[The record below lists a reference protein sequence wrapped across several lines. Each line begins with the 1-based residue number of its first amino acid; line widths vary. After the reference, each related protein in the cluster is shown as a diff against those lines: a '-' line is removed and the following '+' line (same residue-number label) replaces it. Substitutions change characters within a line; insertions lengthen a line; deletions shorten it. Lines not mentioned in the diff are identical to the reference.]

1 VKVAVK
7 AGRRTVAG
15 DAGELGAPGGV
26 PHRYFNL
33 RHFGM
38 HLDRSKVKVWE
49 RRSLTVA
56 ALRIAALR
64 IAALKSRLWQL
75 LQTCGVFLQDQ
86 ARNRWY
92 DVGMFRLSIRLLP
105 LIVCLPSMLLCQPAT
120 TAIVDINV
128 VDVTRGEVHY
138 GQTVVIVGGRIQAI
152 AASGNAQIPSGAH
165 RVPGEG
171 RYLMPGLWDMHVHL
185 RSDRKNSAVPL
196 AEENAALLDLF
207 LPNGVIG
214 IREMGGDLADNVL
227 QWRDEIAAGKR
238 TGPRIITAGRKID
251 REPPTWPG
259 SLGVKTEPDAREAVR
274 QVKQSGADFVKI
286 YFSDVSP
293 EVLHAVIDE
302 AHKLHLRVTGHMPV
316 NMSIQEF
323 IETGVDGMEHAQYL
337 AAAAREEYDRF
348 AKERAHRRDTA
359 WSMDGVESSARLLA
373 MEDSKQSEAVYRRM
387 AEKQFWVTPTLTV
400 YEHEMEQASRDYEQD
415 ARKRYIFPSIWATWD
430 AKSGA
435 RTTPQGRAL
444 EMRKLSLKR
453 WQDDTVAA
461 HKAGVPMLLG
471 TDCGTDNSHT
481 IPGWSIHEELEA
493 LVKAGLSPLEA
504 LRMATIDAARWRGED
519 ATEGSVEPGKVADL
533 VIVRS
538 NPLEAIRHTQEIDA
552 VFKGGKWYARGDLD
566 AMLRGVEER
575 VQAAQRK

>member
-1 VKVAVK
+1 M
-7 AGRRTVAG
+7 
-15 DAGELGAPGGV
+15 
-26 PHRYFNL
+26 L
-33 RHFGM
+33 RQSMG
-38 HLDRSKVKVWE
+38 S
-49 RRSLTVA
+49 
-56 ALRIAALR
+56 
-64 IAALKSRLWQL
+64 
-75 LQTCGVFLQDQ
+75 
-86 ARNRWY
+86 
-92 DVGMFRLSIRLLP
+92 LP
-105 LIVCLPSMLLCQPAT
+105 LILCLPSILSSQSST

-138 GQTVVIVGGRIQAI
+138 GQTVVIVGGRIQTI
-152 AASGNAQIPSGAH
+152 APSGNPQIPASAL

-185 RSDRKNSAVPL
+185 RSDRKNSTIRM
-196 AEENAALLDLF
+196 AEANAALLDLF
-207 LPNGVIG
+207 LPNGITG
-214 IREMGGDLADNVL
+214 IREMGGDLSDSVL
-227 QWRDEIAAGKR
+227 QWRDEISAGKR
-238 TGPRIITAGRKID
+238 TGPRILTAGRKID
-251 REPPTWPG
+251 REPPAWPG
-259 SLGVKTEPDAREAVR
+259 SLGVKTEADAREAVR

-286 YFSDVSP
+286 YFSDVSL

-323 IETGVDGMEHAQYL
+323 IETGADGMEHAQYL
-337 AAAAREEYDRF
+337 AAAAREEYHRF
-348 AKERAHRRDTA
+348 AEERAHRRDSPWA
-359 WSMDGVESSARLLA
+359 MDAVESSARLLA

-400 YEHEMEQASRDYEQD
+400 YEHEIEQASRDYEQD

-444 EMRKLSLKR
+444 ELRKLSFKR
-453 WQDDTVAA
+453 WQDDTLAA

-471 TDCGTDNSHT
+471 TDSGTDNSHT

-493 LVKAGLSPLEA
+493 LVKAGLSPVEA

-533 VIVRS
+533 VILRS
-538 NPLEAIRHTQEIDA
+538 NPLEAVRHTQEIDA
-552 VFKGGKWYARGDLD
+552 VFKNGKQYLRADLD
-566 AMLRGVEER
+566 AMLHGVEER
-575 VQAAQRK
+575 VQAAQGK